1 MGSEGLDLQCL
12 SEGLSH
18 ILIEIPEGGLKFDPQ
33 AYLEE
38 KGTPVEK
45 QVVCTDHEGH
55 RWLIVSLTMSDISKL
70 ILELIEK
77 GLSGNIRGINLKA

>member
-1 MGSEGLDLQCL
+1 MSSEDLDLQCL

-18 ILIEIPEGGLKFDPQ
+18 ILIEIPESGLKFNPR

-38 KGTPVEK
+38 KGTSVEK
-45 QVVCTDHEGH
+45 QVICTDHDGH
-55 RWLIVSLTMSDISKL
+55 KWLIVSLTMSDISKL